1 MEVQGLDE
9 RFCRNKRQKVSDLDH
24 RRDRDQ
30 DYLRDRDLD
39 HYRDRDRDHYR
50 DRDRDRDHTE
60 IEIVIV
66 IPIEIAIIVIAIE
79 IAIIVIAIE
88 ITNMDAERPFFPRI
102 GRVVL
107 SCRLPTMDS
116 AEPACACVLSPIIYA
131 LD

>member
-1 MEVQGLDE
+1 LITVEIAIKIIFEIAILIIIEIEIVIITE
-9 RFCRNKRQKVSDLDH
+9 IEIEIVII
-24 RRDRDQ
+24 
-30 DYLRDRDLD
+30 
-39 HYRDRDRDHYR
+39 
-50 DRDRDRDHTE
+50 TE

-66 IPIEIAIIVIAIE
+66 IPIE

>member
-1 MEVQGLDE
+1 LITVEIAIKIIFEIAILIIIEIEIEIVII
-9 RFCRNKRQKVSDLDH
+9 
-24 RRDRDQ
+24 
-30 DYLRDRDLD
+30 
-39 HYRDRDRDHYR
+39 
-50 DRDRDRDHTE
+50 TE